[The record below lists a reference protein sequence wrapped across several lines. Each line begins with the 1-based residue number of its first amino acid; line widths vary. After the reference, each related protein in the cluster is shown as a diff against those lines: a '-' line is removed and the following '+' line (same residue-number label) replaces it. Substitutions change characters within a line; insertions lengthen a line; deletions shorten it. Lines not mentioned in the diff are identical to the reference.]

1 MKTITNK
8 IFRNWFIHNVIGHP
22 VSEMLYWIILPFD
35 ATKASVASVW
45 FHDATCPNKGHKD
58 EAFS

>member
-22 VSEMLYWIILPFD
+22 VSEMLYWVILPFD
-35 ATKASVASVW
+35 PIKASVASVW

-58 EAFS
+58 ESFT